1 MIRCKTGPK
10 RKNMED
16 AVNILQ
22 KNKEKSETPKS
33 CRTGRRVS
41 VPGTMEMGLSLD
53 ETTADAVKGAGAH
66 PLDGGRS

>member
-1 MIRCKTGPK
+1 
-10 RKNMED
+10 MED

-22 KNKEKSETPKS
+22 KNKKSETPKS
-33 CRTGRRVS
+33 CRTGRCVS

-53 ETTADAVKGAGAH
+53 ETTADAVKGASAQ